1 MLSIAAHICAVPR
14 KVLLDTAAM
23 LVIAL
28 VSVIGFK
35 LSPMLVPR
43 AEKLLTVEPGC
54 NLQRGAC
61 RVVSDEGTFEIS
73 LSPRPIATAA
83 PLRIEVRTGN
93 SGVSRI
99 DADFAGVGMNMGY
112 FRPALQAHENGIFAA
127 ELSLPVCISGHM
139 LWDLTL
145 LIETGSTFLVI
156 PLRFSTPDTGTN
168 PAT

>member
-1 MLSIAAHICAVPR
+1 MLSIAAHISAVPR
-14 KVLLDTAAM
+14 KILLDTAVM

-43 AEKLLTVEPGC
+43 AEKLLTAEPGC
-54 NLQRGAC
+54 NLQRAAC
-61 RVVSDEGTFEIS
+61 SVVSDEGSFEIS
-73 LSPRPIATAA
+73 LAPQPIATAK
-83 PLRIEVRTGN
+83 PLRIEVRTSSN
-93 SGVSRI
+93 KVSRI

-112 FRPALQAHENGIFAA
+112 FRPALQAHGDGLFAA
-127 ELSLPVCISGHM
+127 DLSLPVCISGHM

-145 LIETGSTFLVI
+145 LVETGTTFLVI